1 MTRAAQ
7 VPLVLILLALGAT
20 VAAYFP
26 GLSGPLLADDVP
38 QLKRLIDHS
47 ADAPADL
54 IDANLMSTGGQFGR
68 PVAMATFIVDAIVHG
83 SDIWWWKFS
92 NLVIHL
98 LTGLLVF
105 RLTSLLIVATGQGAS
120 RSSWLPAAAVAAVW
134 LLHPLQVSTVLYMVQ
149 RMTELSALFVL
160 AGLIC
165 YVRGRRLHETAPRR
179 GWLLIAAAFL
189 VCFPLALFSKE
200 SALLFPAYCTLIE
213 IIVFQFGGAANVQ
226 SKVRA
231 LHGTLLLGYVSATAY
246 VAVNFSSV
254 VLNAY
259 AVRDFTLLE
268 RLLTE
273 TRVLILYIA
282 QLLRPIQSKMGFFHD
297 DLVISTGL
305 FSPLSTLV
313 SILIL
318 AALLASAVAL
328 RKKLPLYAFGI
339 LFFFVAHALESTFFA
354 LELMF
359 EHRNYLASFG
369 IFIALLALAQHVI
382 SARRAK
388 LAVVVVGLLALTFL
402 TYQRAVTWASPA
414 TMYDFMYYAHPQS
427 PRLSFILADV
437 QAEAGEYDRSR
448 QVLANIPQGL
458 ATGMYFLYLDCIE
471 HKRLAANAI
480 DSVTRIPGGKADG
493 HVIANTKLLFE
504 AVEAQRC
511 IAPDASMR
519 SLLEHLLTL
528 PIRHRLDAQAL
539 RKLMPG

>member
-54 IDANLMSTGGQFGR
+54 IDAHLMSTGGQFGR

-480 DSVTRIPGGKADG
+480 DKVLRIPGGKADG

-511 IAPDASMR
+511 TAPDAAMVA
-519 SLLEHLLTL
+519 LLEHLLTL
-528 PIRHRLDAQAL
+528 PIRHHLDAQAL